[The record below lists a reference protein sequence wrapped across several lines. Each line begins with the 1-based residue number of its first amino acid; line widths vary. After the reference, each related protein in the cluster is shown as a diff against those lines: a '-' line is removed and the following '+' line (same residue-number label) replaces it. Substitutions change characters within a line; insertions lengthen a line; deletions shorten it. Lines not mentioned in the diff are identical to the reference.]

1 MIKKYNQI
9 ARIKMSKQPTT
20 NKYIDYNFNPLFL
33 ITHNK
38 GAPFMIKNIKDP
50 IYGPKFR
57 ELRKLNNI
65 NIIDASKGITSKSS
79 LDRWEKGNDNL
90 SFSKIIELL
99 QRIHIQPTEFL
110 GSDIPSMLSALYQ
123 QSMIAYYNND
133 IDTLKKIAQKYLK
146 LYQDFPTKKIYFFQA
161 SVACNFYDDLTNI
174 NLLPSKMRIQLND
187 YFSNLESW
195 SYENILYFSC
205 VQLLINPQLV
215 FRKSNSLITFSKN
228 NHLNRQDW
236 HQIVLEAIL
245 NAIFVLL
252 KMKQPQKSK
261 ELIDNLH
268 TMKFNDNFILEKI
281 RINFMSALIDY
292 TSTKDNSHISSLL
305 LSIQNLGLD
314 HLYSDLKFAA
324 NQIFKLY

>member
-1 MIKKYNQI
+1 
-9 ARIKMSKQPTT
+9 
-20 NKYIDYNFNPLFL
+20 
-33 ITHNK
+33 
-38 GAPFMIKNIKDP
+38 
-50 IYGPKFR
+50 
-57 ELRKLNNI
+57 
-65 NIIDASKGITSKSS
+65 
-79 LDRWEKGNDNL
+79 
-90 SFSKIIELL
+90 
-99 QRIHIQPTEFL
+99 
-110 GSDIPSMLSALYQ
+110 
-123 QSMIAYYNND
+123 
-133 IDTLKKIAQKYLK
+133 
-146 LYQDFPTKKIYFFQA
+146 
-161 SVACNFYDDLTNI
+161 
-174 NLLPSKMRIQLND
+174 MRIQLND
-187 YFSNLESW
+187 YFSNLESS

>member
-1 MIKKYNQI
+1 
-9 ARIKMSKQPTT
+9 
-20 NKYIDYNFNPLFL
+20 
-33 ITHNK
+33 
-38 GAPFMIKNIKDP
+38 
-50 IYGPKFR
+50 
-57 ELRKLNNI
+57 
-65 NIIDASKGITSKSS
+65 
-79 LDRWEKGNDNL
+79 
-90 SFSKIIELL
+90 
-99 QRIHIQPTEFL
+99 
-110 GSDIPSMLSALYQ
+110 
-123 QSMIAYYNND
+123 
-133 IDTLKKIAQKYLK
+133 
-146 LYQDFPTKKIYFFQA
+146 
-161 SVACNFYDDLTNI
+161 
-174 NLLPSKMRIQLND
+174 MRIQLND

-236 HQIVLEAIL
+236 HQ
-245 NAIFVLL
+245 
-252 KMKQPQKSK
+252 
-261 ELIDNLH
+261 LIDNLH